1 MKPLLMAQ
9 AAMRIGAE
17 RRRCRQEELREKDEP
32 ATRLF
37 HES

>member
-9 AAMRIGAE
+9 VAMRIGAE
-17 RRRCRQEELREKDEP
+17 RRRCRQKELREKDEQ